1 MSVAK
6 KLILVVDDEEHNR
19 EMYSEA
25 FKENNEFE
33 VVVAKDG
40 LEAYRLARQRTF
52 DAICTDFRMPK
63 LDGAK
68 LIVALR
74 DNEPNKD
81 IPMIV
86 ITGFKEEAV
95 DECEK
100 AQVADGL
107 TFVEKPISP
116 SKLVDTVRPM
126 LKVLSQ
132 TPTVAKAK
140 PIDSKM
146 IKPFI
151 EALTLTIKSMGQ
163 AKEVVAEKSYIL
175 RKGEKLGVDVSG
187 AISIISTSFKGTL
200 YVSFP
205 KDTILA
211 VVNNMLGEKHT
222 QMTADM
228 DDASAELTNIIYG
241 NTKRVL
247 SEQGYEFQTTLPSVV
262 KGADHAMTS
271 NGQYPVI
278 VTLLTTDLGKIFIQ
292 ICFNE
297 MV

>member
-1 MSVAK
+1 MSALK

-25 FKENNEFE
+25 FREHGDFE

-74 DNEPNKD
+74 DNEPNKK
-81 IPMIV
+81 IPMVV
-86 ITGFKEEAV
+86 ITGFKEEALE
-95 DECEK
+95 ECDK
-100 AQVADGL
+100 AQVMDGV

-116 SKLVDTVRPM
+116 TKLVETVRPM
-126 LKVLSQ
+126 LKVVKNEAM
-132 TPTVAKAK
+132 PPAK
-140 PIDSKM
+140 PIDQKL
-146 IKPFI
+146 IRPFI
-151 EALTLTIKSMGQ
+151 DAVTLTIKSMGQ
-163 AKEVVAEKSYIL
+163 AKEVKAEDSYLL
-175 RKGEKLGVDVSG
+175 RPGEKMGVDISG
-187 AISIISTSFKGTL
+187 AISIVSSNFKGTL

-205 KDTILA
+205 KATLLA
-211 VVNNMLGEKHT
+211 VLNNMLGANHT
-222 QMTADM
+222 QFTEELE
-228 DDASAELTNIIYG
+228 DASAELTNIIYG

-262 KGADHAMTS
+262 RGAEHQINS
-271 NGQYPVI
+271 NGQYSVI
-278 VTLLTTDLGKIFIQ
+278 VTPFKTNLGKMYLQ
-292 ICFNE
+292 ICLNE

>member
-1 MSVAK
+1 MSAAK

-25 FKENNEFE
+25 FKEHGDDFE

-74 DNEPNKD
+74 DNEPNKN

-86 ITGFKEEAV
+86 ITGFKEEALE
-95 DECEK
+95 ECDK
-100 AQVADGL
+100 AQITDGL

-116 SKLVDTVRPM
+116 SKLVETVRPM
-126 LKVLSQ
+126 LKVVTDTKRSVK
-132 TPTVAKAK
+132 T
-140 PIDSKM
+140 IDGKM
-146 IKPFI
+146 VRPFVD
-151 EALTLTIKSMGQ
+151 AVTLTLKSMGQ
-163 AKEVVAEKSYIL
+163 VREITPEATYVLKE
-175 RKGEKLGVDVSG
+175 GEKLGVDISG
-187 AISIISTSFKGTL
+187 SISIVSTSFKGTV

-205 KDTILA
+205 KATLLK
-211 VVNNMLGEKHT
+211 VLNNMLGVNQTNITPDIEN
-222 QMTADM
+222 
-228 DDASAELTNIIYG
+228 ASGELTNIIYG

-262 KGADHAMTS
+262 RGADHQVTS

-278 VTLLTTDLGKIFIQ
+278 VTPIKTELGKMFIQ